1 MAVVAT
7 SRPALPRSVWTLA
20 ALAAFLLV
28 PLLARSQ
35 SMPSSSNS
43 AQKPTNPPAKKPSTA
58 EQFPYPG
65 DSTPPD
71 SSSPSE
77 TKPQDNST
85 PDAPSSGSAPSTP
98 GNAARQFPYPGDS
111 PTPARTTTNPAP
123 QQFPY
128 PGDSPGPGATGN
140 SSSSGDDS
148 SSSSS
153 SGSDFDPDADPDSK
167 LPPPTKGQDVGRRK
181 LEKVRDLQTP
191 DEREAEDLKV
201 GKFYQDK
208 GDWNAAY
215 MRYKDAV
222 KYQPDDPDA
231 HFFLAE
237 TALKLNKRDEAI
249 SEYKATLALDASDKQ
264 MKLAKKALA
273 GLK

>member
-28 PLLARSQ
+28 PLPARSQ
-35 SMPSSSNS
+35 STPSSSNS
-43 AQKPTNPPAKKPSTA
+43 AQKPSNPPAKKPSTA

-65 DSTPPD
+65 DSPPL
-71 SSSPSE
+71 E

-85 PDAPSSGSAPSTP
+85 PDAPPSGSAPSTP
-98 GNAARQFPYPGDS
+98 GDTSQKFPYPSDSSTPARTTPNPAVKQFPYPGE
-111 PTPARTTTNPAP
+111 
-123 QQFPY
+123 
-128 PGDSPGPGATGN
+128 SPGLGASGN

-153 SGSDFDPDADPDSK
+153 SGSDFDPDADPDGK
-167 LPPPTKGQDVGRRK
+167 LPPPTKGQDAGRRK

-208 GDWNAAY
+208 GDWDAAY
-215 MRYKDAV
+215 LRYKDAV

-249 SEYKATLALDASDKQ
+249 AEYKTTLTLDASDKQ
-264 MKLAKKALA
+264 IKVAKKALA
-273 GLK
+273 ELK